1 MTPRSKLKTQLSKVG
16 GPRRRSREKQKGR
29 REERDRDRSIKQGDV
44 GSTDR
49 SQTIL
54 HWEKHRDAR
63 RREETTYTQWDPRRA
78 ESKSGELIVAR
89 AADEAAT
96 IRKPDLWAAR
106 VYIVCVSTRSFS
118 SLPPISFL
126 LSFSLSCAFFPFHFF
141 HSLPSLRLIVFGV
154 QQGDL
159 CTGYARSRWLRL
171 TMETSL
177 KILQNKRISVR
188 EIKKRGN
195 KKQ

>member
-1 MTPRSKLKTQLSKVG
+1 MIRFKIGVINENLRQKISFLNLATLCNTHWTSLDRVTPRSKLKTQLSKVG

-96 IRKPDLWAAR
+96 IRKPDL
-106 VYIVCVSTRSFS
+106 
-118 SLPPISFL
+118 
-126 LSFSLSCAFFPFHFF
+126 
-141 HSLPSLRLIVFGV
+141 
-154 QQGDL
+154 
-159 CTGYARSRWLRL
+159 
-171 TMETSL
+171 
-177 KILQNKRISVR
+177 
-188 EIKKRGN
+188 
-195 KKQ
+195 